1 MRDIRRHV
9 GQLAITGFAGHSIPQ
24 DLRLLAREFDLGG
37 VIFFGRNV
45 EAPEQVAEMSRDAQ
59 ALASEL
65 PLWVSVDQE
74 GGRVARLKTP
84 FTVWPPML
92 TLGRS
97 GDERLAERFARALA
111 AELRAVGISL
121 DYTPVLD
128 ILTNRANPVIGDRAL
143 AEQADDVARLGAA
156 IIRTLQAEGIAACG
170 KHFPGHGDTSADSHF
185 ELPVV
190 DHPPDRIDRVELVPF
205 RAAVAAGVAGIMSA
219 HILIPS
225 LDEEWP
231 ATLSPRI
238 MRMAKEGLNFQGL
251 VFTDDLGMKA
261 ISGKYGLE
269 QAAVRAL
276 VAGCDVVLLC
286 GADQGAQVAALEAV
300 IHAVEDGVL
309 PVKRVEDALTRQRKA
324 KERFLAPPR
333 PLPLSGAALRTVL
346 GRDEHQAVAAEMAR
360 FA

>member
-1 MRDIRRHV
+1 
-9 GQLAITGFAGHSIPQ
+9 
-24 DLRLLAREFDLGG
+24 
-37 VIFFGRNV
+37 
-45 EAPEQVAEMSRDAQ
+45 
-59 ALASEL
+59 
-65 PLWVSVDQE
+65 
-74 GGRVARLKTP
+74 
-84 FTVWPPML
+84 
-92 TLGRS
+92 
-97 GDERLAERFARALA
+97 
-111 AELRAVGISL
+111 
-121 DYTPVLD
+121 
-128 ILTNRANPVIGDRAL
+128 
-143 AEQADDVARLGAA
+143 
-156 IIRTLQAEGIAACG
+156 
-170 KHFPGHGDTSADSHF
+170 
-185 ELPVV
+185 
-190 DHPPDRIDRVELVPF
+190 
-205 RAAVAAGVAGIMSA
+205 VAAGVAGIMSA

-231 ATLSPRI
+231 APLSPRI
-238 MRMAKEGLNFQGL
+238 MRMAKEVLNFQGL

-300 IHAVEDGVL
+300 IHAVEDVVL

-346 GRDEHQAVAAEMAR
+346 GRDGHQAVAAEMAR